1 MKSCTYRPDH
11 GGDVQRYVRNCC
23 LFQERLDALLPFG
36 KTEIIK
42 GVEESC
48 LYPAPCVFTPT
59 IYFLDLKEK
68 NLLDTLLKWDGMH

>member
-11 GGDVQRYVRNCC
+11 HGGDVQRSMGNCC

-42 GVEESC
+42 GLEESS
-48 LYPAPCVFTPT
+48 LYPTPCVFTPT

-68 NLLDTLLKWDGMH
+68 KTF